1 MNETIVSNHPATLSD
16 DANTSNLTAEIRK
29 LRARGMSV
37 SRISQLLNEDEFV
50 VARICGVSLW
60 RGRDT
65 RTMERAT

>member
-1 MNETIVSNHPATLSD
+1 MSVDNDLRQLSD
-16 DANTSNLTAEIRK
+16 DANTSRLTEQIRK

-37 SRISQLLNEDEFV
+37 PRIAQLVGEDEFV
-50 VARICGVSLW
+50 VARVCGVSLW